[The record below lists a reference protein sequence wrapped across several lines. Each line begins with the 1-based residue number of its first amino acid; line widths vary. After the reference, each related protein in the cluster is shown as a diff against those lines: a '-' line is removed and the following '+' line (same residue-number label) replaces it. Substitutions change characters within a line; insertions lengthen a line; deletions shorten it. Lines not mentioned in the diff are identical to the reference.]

1 MRLLIVEDDA
11 ELAGALRA
19 AFARRGIATDHAAS
33 AGDAD
38 HMLRGAHYSAA
49 ILDLGL
55 PDGDGIDVLRE
66 LRARGSALPMLI
78 LTARGDVQR
87 RIEGLNAGA
96 DDYLVKPFDFEELQ
110 ARLDAVLRRQGG
122 YVGRALMLGALVL
135 DPATREVTLDGAPV
149 ALSVRE
155 TELLELLLRRAGR
168 VVPKRMAE
176 DQLFGMDEGLG
187 SNAIEVYV
195 HRLRRRL
202 EQSGAAL
209 RIDTVRGVGY
219 MLRAAE

>member
-1 MRLLIVEDDA
+1 
-11 ELAGALRA
+11 
-19 AFARRGIATDHAAS
+19 
-33 AGDAD
+33 
-38 HMLRGAHYSAA
+38 
-49 ILDLGL
+49 
-55 PDGDGIDVLRE
+55 
-66 LRARGSALPMLI
+66 MLI